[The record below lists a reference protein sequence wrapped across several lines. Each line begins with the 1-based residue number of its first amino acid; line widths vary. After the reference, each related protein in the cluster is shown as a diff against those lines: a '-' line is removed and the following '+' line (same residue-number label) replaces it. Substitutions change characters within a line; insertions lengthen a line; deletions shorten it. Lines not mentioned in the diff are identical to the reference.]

1 MGMLSHHFQDTKF
14 KESMKVF
21 GRQKKEILKGKRGK
35 EQQQKSCYEKNG
47 NIRKQQWKKVNKR
60 EVHIWKLKGKKLS
73 EALVVW
79 SMLHTW
85 RDLFPSYIQSV
96 NKSISEKYHYEK
108 RDVKLL
114 MAILVLLKDIWSI
127 LRLQPLTSFT

>member
-47 NIRKQQWKKVNKR
+47 NIGNNS
-60 EVHIWKLKGKKLS
+60 GKKLIR
-73 EALVVW
+73 EK
-79 SMLHTW
+79 
-85 RDLFPSYIQSV
+85 F
-96 NKSISEKYHYEK
+96 ISEN
-108 RDVKLL
+108 
-114 MAILVLLKDIWSI
+114 
-127 LRLQPLTSFT
+127 